1 MKKVWAIVLT
11 LCLLVGVLPIGAQAA
26 LLQGEDY
33 ITQQLSLG
41 EDLVLHLRAS
51 LPEQYKDLA
60 KDAIGTLTYADK
72 STTYT
77 MDDLTPDENGMYD
90 MPVEMAVAEMTED
103 IHAVITA
110 KVMGIDS
117 EIINEHYSIRDYLV
131 TIIEGNY
138 SQTTKDLC
146 LELLNMG
153 AWAQLYFNHNISD
166 LANAGY
172 STSAANFVPEEIPS
186 VDVAGKV
193 GGIQFYGVS
202 VRFLSQTAVRF
213 YFVADGAVDGYT
225 FTINGTTYEPVAKDG
240 MYYIETPGI
249 NPQNMSDVIDVEVTD
264 GSNTLSV
271 GYAPIWYFIRT
282 YNKTEDEYNK
292 GLMEAAYSYYKT
304 AESYKTQI
312 CMDLDIS
319 TLSGSFESIGL
330 GFYPLSFE
338 GDINNYTDR
347 IEVPTGTTYT
357 VKLDQGEY
365 LVDGEFMGIGI
376 TVLGGPTWDATL
388 PDGNPDRH
396 NIQISG
402 LRLEGPE
409 DRPID
414 LTFATI
420 ASGTNDT
427 GYTNANAGT
436 ATVADGIISISNG
449 IFTDGYKI
457 TFNEVDT
464 FLKLDMEI
472 DTLSGNYETIGIG
485 FYPYDFEGDINN
497 QVDRIDVP
505 TGTPYTVKL
514 DLSKYLVDG
523 ELPGIGI
530 TVLGG
535 PAWDAKLEDGTPDRH
550 NITVSNIRL
559 EGELNQSIDLSK
571 ASLKSGQ
578 NGTGFTNAQAGG
590 TATVTEGIISI
601 SNGFFT
607 DGYKIL
613 FVDETI
619 PDETEPEVTEPE
631 VTEPEVTEPDTYLK
645 LDMEIGT
652 LSGNYEAIN
661 IGFYPYNFE
670 GDINNHTDI
679 IEVPTGSTYTV
690 NLDASKYLIDG
701 EIPGIGITV
710 LGGPAWDAKLEDGYT
725 PDRHTI
731 TVSNIRLEGE
741 MNQSIDLS
749 RASLKSGQDGTGF
762 TNAQAGGTATVT
774 EGIISITGGFFTDGY
789 KVTFFD
795 ESVPEPTEPT
805 EPPAT
810 EPPVEEFDTTLC
822 LDVKLD
828 TVTGVWENDVEIRFY
843 AYNFEGNA
851 HESYTDSVMFK
862 VGEQQTV
869 KLDAAKYLVDGKLNG
884 IGIGVFGGPVWN
896 TQISDGVY
904 DRHTVTISNV
914 YLEGEQSVA
923 YDLNKSV
930 VTSGTN
936 GTGFTGDVF
945 GPGVVTIGESIVL
958 SDGFQYFAHKISLV
972 EDTNTYLCMDLEF
985 TTLSNSNAP
994 VNIRLFD
1001 YNYEGSVGDG
1011 YTDLVVVTAGTTTK
1025 IKVKVDNYL
1034 VDGELPGFGFAIMG
1048 GPEWNTELPD
1058 GTYDRHNI
1066 TVSNVRLAGA
1076 QEKNYDL
1083 NSAAVANGTNGTG
1096 FTWANSGGV
1105 ASIVDGEIVITGGF
1119 MYDAYEITFG
1129 EAPSTYLC
1137 LDMLFVTG
1145 GGSTDPVEIGFF
1157 PYNFEGDINNCTDKI
1172 AITAGTQT
1180 TVKLDAAKYLVD
1192 GKVTG
1197 IGFAV
1202 FGGPEWDAKLE
1213 DGYTPDRHTITISG
1227 VYLEGEQN
1235 TAYDL
1240 SQSTWANGN
1249 NGTGFTN
1256 ANGSGAATIGQ
1267 SIVITNGFRYDG
1279 HKLSLVE
1286 DTNTYLCMDLE
1297 FTTLSNSNAP
1307 VNIRLFNYNY
1317 EGSVGDGYTDLV
1329 VVTAG
1334 TTTKIKVKVDN
1345 YLVDGELPGFGL
1357 AVFGGPEWNTQ
1368 MEDGTY
1374 DRHAIVLSNVR
1385 LEGVQ
1390 EQSFD
1395 LNDATVAN
1403 GTNGTGFTW
1412 ANSGG
1417 VASIVDGELVVT
1429 GGFMYDA
1436 YEITF

>member
-1 MKKVWAIVLT
+1 MHRTMKKVWAIVLT

-60 KDAIGTLTYADK
+60 KDATGTLTYAGK
-72 STTYT
+72 SKTYT

-131 TIIEGNY
+131 TIIEGDY

-153 AWAQLYFNHNISD
+153 AWAQLYFNHNISN

-172 STSAANFVPEEIPS
+172 STSAANSVPEDIPA

-193 GGIQFYGVS
+193 DGIQFYGTS

-225 FTINGTTYEPVAKDG
+225 FTIDGTTYEPVAKDG

-264 GSNTLSV
+264 GTNTLSV

-292 GLMEAAYSYYKT
+292 GLMEAAYSYYKQ

-365 LVDGEFMGIGI
+365 LVEGEFMGIGI

-409 DRPID
+409 DRPVD

-427 GYTNANAGT
+427 GYTNANAGGT
-436 ATVADGIISISNG
+436 ASLADGVITFANG
-449 IFTDGYKI
+449 FFTDGYKI

-464 FLKLDMEI
+464 YLALDMEI
-472 DTLSGNYETIGIG
+472 TTLSNSTDTLEVG
-485 FYPYDFEGDINN
+485 FYPYGFDGSYSDDHTDKL
-497 QVDRIDVP
+497 VL
-505 TGTPYTVKL
+505 TAGTTNTVYL
-514 DLSKYLVDG
+514 DAAKYLVDG
-523 ELPGIGI
+523 EIPGIGFVI
-530 TVLGG
+530 FGG
-535 PAWDAKLEDGTPDRH
+535 PEWNTELSDGIYDRH

-559 EGELNQSIDLSK
+559 EGEQELTFDLSR
-571 ASLKSGQ
+571 ASVQ
-578 NGTGFTNAQAGG
+578 TGFAGSNSG
-590 TATVTEGIISI
+590 GIATVADGIISVA
-601 SNGFFT
+601 NGYRY
-607 DGYKIL
+607 DGHMIT

-645 LDMEIGT
+645 LDMKIGT

-710 LGGPAWDAKLEDGYT
+710 LGGPTWDAKLEDGYT

-749 RASLKSGQDGTGF
+749 RASLKSGQNGTGF
-762 TNAQAGGTATVT
+762 TNANDGGTATVAD
-774 EGIISITGGFFTDGY
+774 GIISITGGFFTDGY

-810 EPPVEEFDTTLC
+810 EPPVEEYDTTLC

-884 IGIGVFGGPVWN
+884 IGIGVFGGPLWN

-914 YLEGEQSVA
+914 CLEGEQSVA

-930 VTSGTN
+930 VTSGTD
-936 GTGFTGDVF
+936 GTGFTGDVY

-972 EDTNTYLCMDLEF
+972 EDTNTYLCMDMLL
-985 TTLSNSNAP
+985 TTLGNSTDS
-994 VNIRLFD
+994 VEVRLFN
-1001 YNYEGSVGDG
+1001 YNYEASIGDG
-1011 YTDLVVVTAGTTTK
+1011 FTDQLTVTAGTTTK
-1025 IKVKVDNYL
+1025 IKVKVDKYL

-1048 GPEWNTELPD
+1048 GPEWNTQLTD
-1058 GTYDRHNI
+1058 GTYDRHSVV
-1066 TVSNVRLAGA
+1066 VSNVRLAGA
-1076 QEKNYDL
+1076 QEESYDL

-1096 FTWANSGGV
+1096 FTWANSGGI
-1105 ASIVDGEIVITGGF
+1105 ASIVDGEIVITGGYR
-1119 MYDAYEITFG
+1119 YDAYEITFG

-1157 PYNFEGDINNCTDKI
+1157 PYNFEGDINNYTDKI

-1279 HKLSLVE
+1279 HKISLVE
-1286 DTNTYLCMDLE
+1286 DTNTYIEMDLLL
-1297 FTTLSNSNAP
+1297 TTLGNSTDP
-1307 VNIRLFNYNY
+1307 IEVRFCNY
-1317 EGSVGDGYTDLV
+1317 GQTDSVHTTYTNNFQ
-1329 VVTAG
+1329 VTAG
-1334 TTTKIKVKVDN
+1334 TKTTVRFKVDE
-1345 YLVDGELPGFGL
+1345 YLVDGQLPGFGI
-1357 AVFGGPEWNTQ
+1357 AIFGGPEWNTQ
-1368 MEDGTY
+1368 LEDGTY
-1374 DRHAIVLSNVR
+1374 DRHSVVISNLRLTGVDARDIDLSA
-1385 LEGVQ
+1385 
-1390 EQSFD
+1390 
-1395 LNDATVAN
+1395 ATVTV
-1403 GTNGTGFTW
+1403 GIPGS
-1412 ANSGG
+1412 NSGG
-1417 VASIVDGELVVT
+1417 QIAIVDGEIVIT
-1429 GGFMYDA
+1429 GGFRYDGHL
-1436 YEITF
+1436 ITF